1 MLITA
6 EHFSD
11 PTLAIW
17 LALFPLTYLAHIAE
31 EYWAGGGYSDYLRR
45 TYSVELSRQRF
56 LALQALGLFLMIL
69 GIILGNALQF
79 PLTMIAMLSAIVIG
93 NALVHVVRSINDR
106 IYVPGLITA
115 ITLWLPLGFISLK
128 SVWPNTSPVRLV
140 LAFLVGFAANLIVE
154 VISLKRRTAHSAG

>member
-45 TYSVELSRQRF
+45 TYSVELSM
-56 LALQALGLFLMIL
+56 LG
-69 GIILGNALQF
+69 AV
-79 PLTMIAMLSAIVIG
+79 VIG